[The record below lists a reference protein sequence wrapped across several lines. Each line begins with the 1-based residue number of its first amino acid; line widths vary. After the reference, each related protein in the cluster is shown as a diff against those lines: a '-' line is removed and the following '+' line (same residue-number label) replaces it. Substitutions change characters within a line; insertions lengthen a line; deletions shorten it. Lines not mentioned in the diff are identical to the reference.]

1 MYKYSKNN
9 LVNSTNSYKTIY
21 KKYKWPE
28 SIERWSNCPIWR
40 SRNYGRPSPY
50 LNWACLPLGWAW
62 SVFHR
67 TLRMLPG
74 LFLKVYQKQNS
85 LGPHSWELHYGWCN
99 LPVLQEQKH
108 RSGPP
113 CASGRSCALGFRKP
127 EIKVRPGL
135 VCASDKDLTVRP
147 SMCFRKELTWH
158 PLRPLVQQNLRYW
171 NSAHTAVHQE
181 TPMPKVSSFGQQICF
196 ICRRCWIPHG
206 FDELLVATDHTGNVT
221 LISYIHT
228 KTL

>member
-50 LNWACLPLGWAW
+50 LSWACLPLGWAW

-147 SMCFRKELTWH
+147 SMCFRKKT
-158 PLRPLVQQNLRYW
+158 NLASSKTSS
-171 NSAHTAVHQE
+171 SAKSEILKQCSHSCAPRNPDAQSIIV
-181 TPMPKVSSFGQQICF
+181 
-196 ICRRCWIPHG
+196 WAAN
-206 FDELLVATDHTGNVT
+206 LLH
-221 LISYIHT
+221 L
-228 KTL
+228 